1 MTDQKPLTEQQLD
14 DIETRA
20 DAATPGP
27 WELYDGYG
35 PHFYAYLRGSHLQG
49 IGTLNFGDGEAADA
63 DRAFVLQ
70 AREDVPALLA
80 EVRRLRVERDAFRDQ
95 RNRVFETNQ
104 RLIAEVH
111 ESDQARLRAENETRT
126 ALRSTAVEGAQR

>member
-20 DAATPGP
+20 ASLWEYATLTDIP
-27 WELYDGYG
+27 
-35 PHFYAYLRGSHLQG
+35 LQ
-49 IGTLNFGDGEAADA
+49 ADA
-63 DRAFVLQ
+63 DQLTG
-70 AREDVPALLA
+70 EDVPALLA